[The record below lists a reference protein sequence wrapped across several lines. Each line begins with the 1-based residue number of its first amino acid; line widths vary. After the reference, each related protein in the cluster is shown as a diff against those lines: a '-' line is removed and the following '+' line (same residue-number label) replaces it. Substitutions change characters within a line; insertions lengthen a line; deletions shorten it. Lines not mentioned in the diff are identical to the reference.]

1 MSQSDASQP
10 DPNRSTPLWRI
21 PRRSLALVITI
32 GICQVATLV
41 AFVLLLRAVINAL
54 APGVVGAAA
63 ASAWTAALTQAVA
76 LCIVAVVYGGLK
88 TIEFNIT
95 ETLGYTIVRDLR
107 MRMYLHVQGM
117 TPRQF
122 QGRARGGL
130 LLRFLGDLSMTRL
143 WISRGVLGGILAGI
157 VLSGTLGV
165 LLFLNLWM
173 TLAIVAVLCAGAAA
187 SFGAGHAM
195 RRATRT
201 MRRRRSLVMSN
212 IDEQMNA
219 QAVVQVFGRAGGEY
233 ARLDRQNNTLTRALI
248 RVAKLRGYLR
258 GLSSA
263 SALLAVGA
271 VLVTGLFEVQR
282 GTASVGTVA
291 AFVVVARQLAGPV
304 RRLGLAHDYWH
315 RAQVSQQK
323 IGEFLRSSSRNLD
336 ESEQVRL
343 RVLGG
348 AIDFDSVSVTGALS
362 DVSVSIGAGQFVA
375 ITGHGGA
382 GKSTL
387 LGLLARTVEP
397 DAGSISIDGQL
408 LGQTTLR
415 SSARSIG
422 VVGPDL
428 PLMRGTVQRN
438 LTYAMPDASPEEISR
453 VLAVTGLDRLLSE
466 LPDGIRTWVT
476 EGGKNLSMSQRQ
488 RIALGRALMGN
499 PPILLLDEPTDGLD
513 QAGTDEIV
521 AILTRHRGTVLLAT
535 HEPREI
541 SLADTVLVM
550 HGGRVAAQ
558 LPGEE
563 YRDQLWLAEQK
574 GVTWSPTLAM

>member
-1 MSQSDASQP
+1 M
-10 DPNRSTPLWRI
+10 
-21 PRRSLALVITI
+21 ITI

-76 LCIVAVVYGGLK
+76 LCMVALVYGGLR

-212 IDEQMNA
+212 IDEQMHA

-258 GLSSA
+258 GLSTA
-263 SALLAVGA
+263 SAMLAVGA
-271 VLVTGLFEVQR
+271 VLITGLFEVQR

-336 ESEQVRL
+336 EPQQERL

-375 ITGHGGA
+375 ITGPGGA

-387 LGLLARTVEP
+387 LGLLARTIEP
-397 DAGSISIDGQL
+397 DAGSISIDGQP

-476 EGGKNLSMSQRQ
+476 EGGKNLSLSQRQ

-513 QAGTDEIV
+513 QASTDEFV
-521 AILTRHRGTVLLAT
+521 TILTRHRGTVLLAT

-563 YRDQLWLAEQK
+563 YRDQLWLAEQR
-574 GVTWSPTLAM
+574 GVTWSPTLTI